1 MKKEDLIPTD
11 EICIRYEVESQFV
24 SSLYES
30 GIIEIVTIEETEYIH
45 CDYLADFEKM
55 IRLHRDLEINLQGLE
70 AVNHLLK
77 QIRELQKDN
86 RRLRNR
92 LGLYE

>member
-1 MKKEDLIPTD
+1 MNYEDLIPAD
-11 EICIRYEVESQFV
+11 EICVRYKVERQFV

-30 GIIEIVTIEETEYIH
+30 GIIQIVRIKETEYIPNDH
-45 CDYLADFEKM
+45 LADFERM
-55 IRLHRDLEINLQGLE
+55 MRLHRELDINLAGLE

-77 QIRELQKDN
+77 KIDQLNEDN
-86 RRLRNR
+86 MRLRNR

>member
-1 MKKEDLIPTD
+1 MNKEDLIPAK
-11 EICIRYEVESQFV
+11 EICVRYEVEYQFV

-30 GIIEIVTIEETEYIH
+30 GIIEMVTIEETEYIH

-55 IRLHRDLEINLQGLE
+55 IRLHRDLDINLEGLE

>member
-1 MKKEDLIPTD
+1 MKKEDLIPAD
-11 EICIRYEVESQFV
+11 EICVRYQVERQFV

-30 GIIEIVTIEETEYIH
+30 GIIEIVTIEETEYVH
-45 CDYLADFEKM
+45 CDYLGEFEKM
-55 IRLHRDLEINLQGLE
+55 MRLYRDLNINIEGLE
-70 AVNHLLK
+70 AIHHLLQ
-77 QIRELQKDN
+77 QIQQLQKDN

>member
-1 MKKEDLIPTD
+1 MKDEELIPAD
-11 EICIRYEVESQFV
+11 EICIRYQVERQFV

-30 GIIEIVTIEETEYIH
+30 GIIEIVRIEETEYIH
-45 CDYLADFEKM
+45 CDHLTEFEKM
-55 IRLHRDLEINLQGLE
+55 TRLYRDLDINLEGLE
-70 AVNHLLK
+70 AIHHLLQQIK
-77 QIRELQKDN
+77 QLQKDN